1 MMNDLRAHRLVR
13 ISLALAVALASSLTA
28 ASDNP
33 AQTRAAQTR
42 AVSEPLS
49 AANSQSKRLSKFD
62 YLVLASMADS
72 IQPFAMAGYRK
83 SGAADGSTAVNA
95 SGQPINKGKLQCHL

>member
-33 AQTRAAQTR
+33 AQTR

>member
-1 MMNDLRAHRLVR
+1 MVRELREHRLMR
-13 ISLALAVALASSLTA
+13 ISLALAVAILASSLAA

-33 AQTRAAQTR
+33 AETR

-49 AANSQSKRLSKFD
+49 RASSQSKRLSKFD

-72 IQPFAMAGYRK
+72 RQPFAMAGYRDG
-83 SGAADGSTAVNA
+83 GAADGSTAVNVF
-95 SGQPINKGKLQCHL
+95 GHPINKGKLQCHL